1 MTDGNG
7 NGNAG
12 SETARALSLDRI
24 FIKDMSFEN
33 PNAPEIFQGTE
44 KEPETRLNLSNR
56 HRSLGDDVYE
66 VSLTISAHTVSGE
79 VTVFMAEVQ
88 QAGQFR
94 ISGYGEEETQ
104 TLLGAWCPNALFP
117 YAREAL
123 SSAVTRGGFP
133 PLLINPIN
141 FEALYAQSQREKANS
156 VSGEPTKQ

>member
-7 NGNAG
+7 NGSAA
-12 SETARALSLDRI
+12 SEAARSLSLDRI

-33 PNAPEIFQGTE
+33 PNAPEIFEGTDS
-44 KEPETRLNLSNR
+44 EPETRLNLSNR

-79 VTVFMAEVQ
+79 TTVFMAEVQ
-88 QAGQFR
+88 QAGQFH
-94 ISGYGEEETQ
+94 ISGYGEEDTQ
-104 TLLGAWCPNALFP
+104 ALLGAWCPNALFP
-117 YAREAL
+117 FAREAL

-141 FEALYAQSQREKANS
+141 FDALYAQSKREKAES
-156 VSGEPTKQ
+156 